1 MLRVIGVALS
11 YAIFFS
17 GMILLL
23 YAVKEPNFKEILT
36 PICREVILEKNVAI
50 DHLSDWITWVLL
62 LIIVILLGYAIYQ
75 YTLPPATVVD
85 KTQENILSSQVER
98 LSSFNGELE
107 RRLEAA
113 LNNIRALQDG
123 KTSLLSDLKD
133 KTLEISRLELNVNS
147 FSSKI
152 EYLQSKVSSYSE
164 TISKL
169 RIDLSTLEKETV
181 PSATFEATGKLLAKV
196 QSELQTITAGFNNLA
211 NTVRDTGHVPS
222 SIDVDQF

>member
-11 YAIFFS
+11 YAIFFF

-23 YAVKEPNFKEILT
+23 YMVKEPNFKEITT
-36 PICREVILEKNVAI
+36 PIIREVILEKNVAI
-50 DHLSDWITWVLL
+50 DHLSDWITWVLI

-85 KTQENILSSQVER
+85 KTQENILSHQVER
-98 LSSFNGELE
+98 LSTLNGELE

-133 KTLEISRLELNVNS
+133 KTLEISRLEVNVDS
-147 FSSKI
+147 FTSKI
-152 EYLQSKVSSYSE
+152 EYLQSKVSAYSE

-169 RIDLSTLEKETV
+169 RVDFSTLEKESV

-196 QSELQTITAGFNNLA
+196 QSELHTITAGFNNLA
-211 NTVRDTGHVPS
+211 NTVKESGHVPS
-222 SIDVDQF
+222 LIEVDQY